1 MEESK
6 KMWASITAI
15 AALLSGGGG
24 YAAFEGLIY
33 MADQRYVTIAS
44 QNKEL
49 KFAIED
55 EIADI
60 QARIDAGVDTE
71 RDRTRLA
78 VLQER
83 LKQLSK

>member
-1 MEESK
+1 
-6 KMWASITAI
+6 MWATITAI
-15 AALLSGGGG
+15 VALLSGGGG

-55 EIADI
+55 ELAEI
-60 QARIDAGVDTE
+60 QARIDKGVDTE
-71 RDRTRLA
+71 ADRIRKG
-78 VLQER
+78 VLKER
-83 LKQLSK
+83 LKQLTK

>member
-1 MEESK
+1 
-6 KMWASITAI
+6 MWATITAI
-15 AALLSGGGG
+15 VALLSGGGG

-33 MADQRYVTIAS
+33 MAAQRYVTIAS

-83 LKQLSK
+83 LKQLTK

>member
-1 MEESK
+1 
-6 KMWASITAI
+6 MWATITALI
-15 AALLSGGGG
+15 ALISGGGG
-24 YAAFEGLIY
+24 YVAFDGIVYL
-33 MADQRYVTIAS
+33 ADQRYVTIAS

-60 QARIDAGVDTE
+60 RARINSGTDTE

>member
-1 MEESK
+1 MENK
-6 KMWASITAI
+6 KMWATITALI
-15 AALLSGGGG
+15 ALISGGGG
-24 YAAFEGLIY
+24 YVAFDGIVYL
-33 MADQRYVTIAS
+33 ADQRYVTIAS

-60 QARIDAGVDTE
+60 RARINSGTDTE